1 LKENEM
7 GDAVDGVIEAWSAE
21 RPDLDFWPVGVI
33 GRIQRLARL
42 LDRAIQDLCAAHGL
56 EQSEADL
63 LMTLRRAGAP
73 YQLSATALLKAALVT
88 SGAIT
93 NRVDR
98 LEHKGL
104 VERVRSSQDRRSV
117 EVRLTDHGRA
127 TVDTLIAAHITNEAR
142 LLQTLPRR
150 RADALAGLLR
160 QLLQSLEPTDTASR

>member
-1 LKENEM
+1 M